1 MVSVS
6 KKEFEDIKQKVGNDK
21 MVVEEKSMT
30 IRERNRGRFECV
42 LADQSTVDANKEKII
57 KLHEN
62 ITKYQKLSLDNAI
75 EAGRLLFE
83 AKERIKHGLFG
94 QWMYE
99 NLPFC
104 DRTAQNYMKLYKY
117 RDVLKK
123 EKVSSLTDAYFSLK
137 GEATPTEIVDAT
149 DDLNTK
155 PSWGIEVAKIETL
168 VLPTRPAKGM
178 ITNLTIDKET
188 LTRLKNEE
196 FPFKN
201 SKGQYVKIIV
211 NFPNTKYVNDSQVA
225 EFIYEAHKL
234 LKPGGKLIFHK
245 HKW

>member
-1 MVSVS
+1 MVGVS
-6 KKEFEDIKQKVGNDK
+6 KKESEDIKQKAGEDK

-42 LADQSTVDANKEKII
+42 LADQPTVDANKEKII
-57 KLHEN
+57 ELHEK
-62 ITKYQKLSLDNAI
+62 ITEYQKLSLDSAI

-94 QWMYE
+94 QWIYE

-117 RDVLKK
+117 REVLKK

-137 GEATPTEIVDAT
+137 GEAMPTEIIDATDNINIKSKWEIVDAFI
-149 DDLNTK
+149 K
-155 PSWGIEVAKIETL
+155 EEA
-168 VLPTRPAKGM
+168 LPTRSAKGM
-178 ITNLTIDKET
+178 ISNLTIDKET

-201 SKGQYVKIIV
+201 TKGQYVKIIV

-225 EFIYEAHKL
+225 EFIYEAQKL